1 MKQRDWL
8 WTGITVVVVGAYALL
23 APLSTVVSLAG
34 RIIPIL
40 LFLATITVV
49 VNLSAKAGVFARAA
63 RYAAHAAGG
72 RPMLL
77 WLLITALAVVCTAF
91 LSLDTTAVLIT
102 PLAISL
108 VWAVRADI
116 VPYALIIVWV
126 ANIGSLWLPVSNLTN
141 LLSIQSGTIEGTPQY
156 IAETIWP
163 ALLGVGVTVGF
174 TLVLFRNRIST
185 GHHGTGPGGEHGT
198 VPGGEHST
206 EPGTAWDAGSCSD
219 PVSEPV
225 SEPAAGAGAKATS
238 PPHHPA
244 LLPCAM
250 TLMIALPLLAT
261 PIPYWLTSSLAA
273 LVLSLVFL
281 FTDRSPLRV
290 GLLPWGAMALAVT
303 LVVAVDLLH
312 AVGAEAFVT
321 RALSTEGEASG
332 LVALTAGGVVAS
344 NVLNNLP
351 AYLLLEPA
359 VTTAPEMVALLI
371 GVNAGPLLTPWA
383 SLATLLWADQLRRA
397 GIAVPWRSFIVLG
410 CLLVPLV
417 CTVMLLPIVVR
428 AALF

>member
-1 MKQRDWL
+1 MTQRDWL

-23 APLSTVVSLAG
+23 TPVSAVVSLAE

-40 LFLATITVV
+40 VFLATITIV
-49 VNLSAKAGVFARAA
+49 VNLSAKAGVFTRAA
-63 RYAAHAAGG
+63 RYAARAGG
-72 RPMLL
+72 DRPMLL
-77 WLLITALAVVCTAF
+77 WLLITALAMVCTAF

-116 VPYALIIVWV
+116 VPYALIVVWI

-141 LLSIQSGTIEGTPQY
+141 LLSVQSGIIEGTPQY
-156 IAETIWP
+156 IAETVWP
-163 ALLGVGVTVGF
+163 ALLGAVVAIGF
-174 TLVLFRNRIST
+174 TLMIFRNRISRK
-185 GHHGTGPGGEHGT
+185 HHGAAQGAVQGAMPGAVHE
-198 VPGGEHST
+198 
-206 EPGTAWDAGSCSD
+206 TAART
-219 PVSEPV
+219 P
-225 SEPAAGAGAKATS
+225 S
-238 PPHHPA
+238 PPRHPA
-244 LLPCAM
+244 LLPCAV

-261 PIPYWLTSSLAA
+261 PIPYWLTSSAAA
-273 LVLSLVFL
+273 LVLFGVFL

-290 GLLPWGAMALAVT
+290 SLLPWGAMALALT
-303 LVVAVDLLH
+303 LVVAVDMLH
-312 AVGAEAFVT
+312 TLGAEAVVT
-321 RALSTEGEASG
+321 RALSTEGEVSG
-332 LVALTAGGVVAS
+332 LFALTAGGVVAS

-397 GIAVPWRSFIVLG
+397 GIAVPWKSFIVLG

-417 CTVMLLPIVVR
+417 CTVMLLPLVIE
-428 AALF
+428 AALL